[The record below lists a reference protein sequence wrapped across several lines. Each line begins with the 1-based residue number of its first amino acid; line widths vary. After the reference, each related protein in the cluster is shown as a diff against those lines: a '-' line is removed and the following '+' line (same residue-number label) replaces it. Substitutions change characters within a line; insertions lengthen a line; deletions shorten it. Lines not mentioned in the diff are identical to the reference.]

1 MKFLCVN
8 CDETFDFEGEGRA
21 RCPKCMRVHGIR
33 EAAAA
38 PGKQESGSRKWLG
51 LGVGVLALAG
61 AVTFAVFEQQ
71 RITPG
76 VVESAPL
83 SGSVIERQ
91 MAALGIALGD
101 LKPLLDQS
109 DAVRA
114 FAKKAAGD
122 KDAPADQAAR
132 VVAALRERASKRAF
146 VPWSQIDPRDTLP
159 MTPEQVLAAISKD
172 GAGLQLYPLEVATL
186 ATVALRTLDVSAM
199 VAEIYA
205 FEGDRSPLDPSGRL
219 GYFGVALL
227 DEAGKVSVVLDPY
240 GGRQSQPK
248 SSDVAVLNDLQTFG
262 AALNLRALCRALRQ
276 LRPADALV
284 DAKAAVKLTPRSASV
299 RGGYAAVAL
308 SNGGVDEGE
317 AELEAAAQ
325 LRRDS
330 PRRNNLAVLLLAKGD
345 AEAATKE
352 IAQALSEHREFA
364 AGHATLASIH
374 LATGAREPA
383 FNELKEADRIDP
395 ELPNLALLWAHYFAT
410 QGDLDRALE
419 KAEQGVARRP
429 NDAQAHLMLGRIYR
443 ETGRLDQ
450 MRRSAQRVLE
460 LVPSTQ
466 RAETEQMVR
475 QLLGP
480 TALDQ
485 TSDEII
491 AGDDEVPTADGAG
504 LDLSRGSKL
513 LGNAPP
519 TPTTPS
525 LLPEV
530 DAPPAGATDQQGPVL
545 MLGDP
550 SKLRLAG
557 PGGKLQLKLAE

>member
-8 CDETFDFEGEGRA
+8 CDEAFEFEDEGREGRV

-33 EAAAA
+33 EAGAA
-38 PGKQESGSRKWLG
+38 PVKQESGNRKWLG
-51 LGVGVLALAG
+51 LGVAVVVLAG
-61 AVTFAVFEQQ
+61 AVTFAVIEQQ
-71 RITPG
+71 KITPG

-91 MAALGIALGD
+91 MGALGIALGD
-101 LKPLLDQS
+101 LQGFLDPS
-109 DAVRA
+109 DALRA
-114 FAKKAAGD
+114 FADKATKGKETATE
-122 KDAPADQAAR
+122 QATA
-132 VVAALRERASKRAF
+132 VVAALRERANKRAF

-159 MTPEQVLAAISKD
+159 MTADQVLTAISKD
-172 GAGLQLYPLEVATL
+172 GAALQLYPLEVATL
-186 ATVALRTLDVSAM
+186 ATVLLRTLDVPAM
-199 VAEIYA
+199 VAEVHGY
-205 FEGDRSPLDPSGRL
+205 EGDRSPVDPSGRL
-219 GYFGVALL
+219 GYFGVAVL
-227 DEAGKVSVVLDPY
+227 DAAGHTSLVLDPY
-240 GGRQSQPK
+240 GGRTTQPK
-248 SSDVAVLNDLQTFG
+248 PADLTVLNDLQTLG

-276 LRPADALV
+276 LRPAEAMV
-284 DAKAAVKLTPRSASV
+284 DAKAAVKLTPRSPSV

-317 AELEAAAQ
+317 AELGAAAQ

-345 AEAATKE
+345 VEAATKE

-374 LATGAREPA
+374 LATGEREPA
-383 FNELKEADRIDP
+383 FNELREADRIDP

-410 QGDLDRALE
+410 QGDLDRALQ

-450 MRRSAQRVLE
+450 MRREAQRVLE

-466 RAETEQMVR
+466 RGEMEQMVR

-485 TSDEII
+485 TADDILAGGGDEPS
-491 AGDDEVPTADGAG
+491 APAPDM
-504 LDLSRGSKL
+504 DLSRGSKL
-513 LGNAPP
+513 LGGAP
-519 TPTTPS
+519 TPPVGQTPG
-525 LLPEV
+525 
-530 DAPPAGATDQQGPVL
+530 DGPLL

-550 SKLRLAG
+550 SKLRLAE
-557 PGGKLQLKLAE
+557 PGGSLKLKLDR